1 MQKFRSYG
9 KASGGSDKCSTGV
22 CFDRGMGD
30 FSSCKTKRTSPGGKF
45 DSCANRN
52 YVLTDYVLSES
63 VKYVSQCDLILD
75 QRFSCV

>member
-1 MQKFRSYG
+1 
-9 KASGGSDKCSTGV
+9 
-22 CFDRGMGD
+22 MGE
-30 FSSCKTKRTSPGGKF
+30 FSSYKMKKNVVWGKF

-52 YVLTDYVLSES
+52 YVLADYVLSES